1 MISIVACENTILWS
15 CLIVWAATDKGVLRE
30 EAEGEKKQISM
41 KTKPIGIDDYMVAVF
56 YYTNVTWL

>member
-41 KTKPIGIDDYMVAVF
+41 KTKPIGIDDYMGAVF
-56 YYTNVTWL
+56 